1 MKVFVT
7 GASGWIGFATVKALL
22 ASGHQV
28 RGLVRSDEG
37 AAKVEAAGATAVRG
51 DLDDLELLRREASA
65 ADGVIHLGNKHDW
78 ANQAA
83 TNTTEHHAVK
93 TLCDALAGTGKPFAL
108 ASGAGAIVDGHIHNE
123 DDPSPW
129 HGIESPRG
137 GSENLAVEYVAK
149 GVRVS
154 ALRYPPTV
162 HGTIDDNG
170 VTRAWGGFI
179 PLVIQAARTTGV
191 SGYPGDGTT
200 HWSACHV
207 DDAARANVLALEKA
221 RAGFRAHIVADEAIT
236 TRAIAEA
243 VGASLK
249 LPVKSIPAD
258 EVDKHFGFIGFFFA
272 MDRSASSAKT
282 RQVLGWAP
290 THPSLLEDIAAGS

>member
-7 GASGWIGFATVKALL
+7 GASGWIGFATVQALL
-22 ASGHQV
+22 KAGHTV

-37 AAKVEAAGATAVRG
+37 EAKVNATGATAVRG
-51 DLDDLELLRREASA
+51 DLDDLDLLRREASA

-83 TNTTEHHAVK
+83 TNATEHNAVK
-93 TLCDALAGTGKPFAL
+93 VMCDTLAGSGRPFAL
-108 ASGAGAIVDGHIHNE
+108 ASGAGGIVDGRIHDE
-123 DDPSPW
+123 DDASPF
-129 HGIESPRG
+129 HGIDSPRG
-137 GSENLAVEYVAK
+137 GSENLALEYVAK

-162 HGTIDDNG
+162 HGTIDDHG

-179 PLVIQAARTTGV
+179 PMVIQAAREKGV

-200 HWSACHV
+200 HWSAVHV

-221 RAGFRAHIVADEAIT
+221 PAGFRAHIVADEAVT
-236 TRAIAEA
+236 TKVIAEA

-249 LPVKSIPAD
+249 LPVKSIPAAD
-258 EVDKHFGFIGFFFA
+258 VDAHFGFIGFFFA

-282 RQVLGWAP
+282 RRVLDWTP
-290 THPSLLEDIAAGS
+290 THPSLLEDIASGS